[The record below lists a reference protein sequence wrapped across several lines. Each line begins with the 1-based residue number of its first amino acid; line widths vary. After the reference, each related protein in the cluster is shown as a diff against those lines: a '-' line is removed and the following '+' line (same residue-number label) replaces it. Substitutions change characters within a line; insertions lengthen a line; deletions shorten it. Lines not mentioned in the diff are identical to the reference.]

1 MASSVSTST
10 VLGKQRKNRRNGQ
23 SPASVSNRAVHSSCE
38 HVLFSSCYLL
48 SITLLSGYFTNWR
61 CVLFCFNLQ
70 SYSQIF
76 LFVCFYFLH
85 AHFCQTQIIFQLLF
99 YCFSFSIPCLLS
111 LYVFQI
117 TSLALCFIS
126 TCFILP
132 CTDPPTS
139 SDIIR
144 GYGERDWFGMVIIVR
159 ELAKPDS
166 PIER

>member
-1 MASSVSTST
+1 LANRERTEETGRVQLLYLTELCTPAVNTCFSVHAICF
-10 VLGKQRKNRRNGQ
+10 L
-23 SPASVSNRAVHSSCE
+23 SPC
-38 HVLFSSCYLL
+38 CQD
-48 SITLLSGYFTNWR
+48 TLLTGGVYF
-61 CVLFCFNLQ
+61 
-70 SYSQIF
+70 
-76 LFVCFYFLH
+76 FVSICNHIVRFFFFYFLH